1 MISFATGDIG
11 ISLYIEF
18 WPKYLPKEIWYS
30 TLPQFTHTVWI
41 FIIFKT
47 QVHNIN
53 RVNKKMGKKFASLKE
68 HLWQSIPCFKH
79 LSSLTMVTLINFM
92 FRNFLWKTTLHCL
105 VSELW
110 LFTSQLHRTLALFKC
125 LLSKHLHRICWQI
138 SAKSFSW
145 QISLCCHQPDYFS
158 LKDLVLSSL
167 T

>member
-18 WPKYLPKEIWYS
+18 GQNIFQKKSDILLFHNLLTLSEYS
-30 TLPQFTHTVWI
+30 SL
-41 FIIFKT
+41 FKT

-53 RVNKKMGKKFASLKE
+53 RVNKKMGKKFAFLKE
-68 HLWQSIPCFKH
+68 HLWQSVPCFKH

-105 VSELW
+105 VWELW

-145 QISLCCHQPDYFS
+145 QISLSCHQPDYFS